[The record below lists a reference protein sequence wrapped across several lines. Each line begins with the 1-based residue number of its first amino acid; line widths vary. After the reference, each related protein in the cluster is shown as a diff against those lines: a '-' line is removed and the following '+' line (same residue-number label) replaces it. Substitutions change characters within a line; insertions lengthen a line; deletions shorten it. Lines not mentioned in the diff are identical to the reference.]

1 MFFTRLATT
10 TSDLCFRYVISDFYR
25 GDLYTHGLNLG
36 SRGGF
41 VRDIEALFGMSMIAD
56 IFQEEEEL

>member
-1 MFFTRLATT
+1 
-10 TSDLCFRYVISDFYR
+10 VISDFYR